1 MKIILIIVIFL
12 IILAKYF
19 NNPNRFTNNN
29 FDNTSHIPK
38 TNYKLSYEKKTTLLT
53 ESERKFYKL
62 LKTLTDEMGYS
73 LFSQVSLYQII
84 RSKDQ
89 VAFNKIR
96 SKSIDFVITDNYS
109 NIKLCIELDDST
121 HQRFNRI
128 ERDKF
133 INELFEELDIKL
145 LHIPVQNFYNLEDL
159 KCKIENC
166 IITKSI

>member
-1 MKIILIIVIFL
+1 MGIILIIVIFL

-29 FDNTSHIPK
+29 FDNTSPVPK
-38 TNYKLSYEKKTTLLT
+38 ANYKLSYEKKTTLLT

-121 HQRFNRI
+121 HQRFNRL

-133 INELFEELDIKL
+133 INELFEDLDIKL
-145 LHIPVQNFYNLEDL
+145 LRIPVQNFYNLEDL

-166 IITKSI
+166 ILTKSI

>member
-29 FDNTSHIPK
+29 FDNTSHVPK

-73 LFSQVSLYQII
+73 LFSQVSLCQII

-145 LHIPVQNFYNLEDL
+145 LRIPVQNFYNLEDL